1 MITKKLKDFLT
12 KNGVEYEA
20 IKHPTAYTAQ
30 EVAHSAHISGTQI
43 AKTVIVNIDGDMAMA
58 VLPANQKVILQ
69 DIREITGADDVKFAA
84 EEEFEN
90 LFPGCETGAMP
101 PFGNLYGMDVFVSP
115 ALAEQQEIVFN
126 AGTHRD
132 LIRMS
137 YRDFERLVEPQVL
150 SFTT

>member
-1 MITKKLKDFLT
+1 MIVAKLKDFL
-12 KNGVEYEA
+12 KKHNVPYSI

-30 EVAHSAHISGTQI
+30 ETAESAHISGTQI

-69 DIREITGADDVKFAA
+69 DLREITGADDVKFAA
-84 EEEFEN
+84 EDEFEGM
-90 LFPGCETGAMP
+90 FPGCEIGAMP
-101 PFGNLYGMDVFVSP
+101 PFGNLYGMEVYVSP
-115 ALAEQQEIVFN
+115 QLTEQDEIVFN

-132 LIRMS
+132 LVKMS
-137 YRDFERLVEPQVL
+137 YKDFERLVEPQVL